1 MNRLGP
7 SLATRWVI
15 GILVGAFFAVP
26 LLSTFLFTLR
36 DPEGGLSFARWAALF
51 DPAAAATLKPIWT
64 GLGNSLILAV
74 VTVAIVLLLLAPTMI
89 LVNLR
94 FPKLKPAFEFAVLL
108 PISIPAIV
116 LVVGSALVPLFR
128 PIQFS
133 IEFTGGSQFT
143 VQDPATVDQDTA
155 TTAVQSVVPGA
166 ATKVVVL
173 NGKDIRVQTDRMSA
187 EETQQVAEALAKAYE
202 IEPADVTSSFI
213 GPAWGENVTK
223 QSLWGLAIFLALTF
237 LILAIYF
244 RTWKMSAAAI
254 LGLLDVLVITV
265 GVYALAGFE
274 ISPAAVIGFLTILA
288 YSLYDTTVVFDKVRE
303 NTTEDGEKSGRL
315 FGESVNLAVN
325 QTLVRSINTSVV
337 AALPVGAVLFI
348 GALWL
353 GAESLTDISL
363 SIFVGI
369 LVATYSTLF
378 VAAPLYSLFREN
390 EPQIKERDARVRAAR
405 ERAAIDA

>member
-1 MNRLGP
+1 MPSMNEFGNNLYTGKTSFPFVGRRRL
-7 SLATRWVI
+7 WFI
-15 GILVGAFFAVP
+15 I
-26 LLSTFLFTLR
+26 
-36 DPEGGLSFARWAALF
+36 
-51 DPAAAATLKPIWT
+51 
-64 GLGNSLILAV
+64 
-74 VTVAIVLLLLAPTMI
+74 AIA
-89 LVNLR
+89 
-94 FPKLKPAFEFAVLL
+94 
-108 PISIPAIV
+108 

-143 VQDPATVDQDTA
+143 VTAPDTTDQDTA
-155 TTAVQSVVPGA
+155 TEAVQSVVPGA
-166 ATKVVVL
+166 ATKVVIV
-173 NGKDIRVQTDRMSA
+173 NDQDVRVQTDQMT
-187 EETQQVAEALAKAYE
+187 EGETQQVARALANAYGV
-202 IEPADVTSSFI
+202 EPDAVASSFI
-213 GPAWGENVTK
+213 GPAWGESVTR

-254 LGLLDVLVITV
+254 IGLLDVLVITV

-288 YSLYDTTVVFDKVRE
+288 YSLYDTTVVFDKIRE
-303 NTTEDGEKSGRL
+303 NTTEDGEKTSRL

-325 QTLVRSINTSVV
+325 QTLIRSINTSVV
-337 AALPVGAVLFI
+337 AALPVGAILFI
-348 GALWL
+348 GAFWL
-353 GAESLTDISL
+353 GAETLTDISL

-390 EPQIKERDARVRAAR
+390 EPQIKERDARIRAAR
-405 ERAAIDA
+405 SKAAVDA

>member
-1 MNRLGP
+1 MASMSEFGNNLYSGKTSFPFVAKRRL
-7 SLATRWVI
+7 WFI
-15 GILVGAFFAVP
+15 I
-26 LLSTFLFTLR
+26 
-36 DPEGGLSFARWAALF
+36 
-51 DPAAAATLKPIWT
+51 
-64 GLGNSLILAV
+64 
-74 VTVAIVLLLLAPTMI
+74 AIA
-89 LVNLR
+89 
-94 FPKLKPAFEFAVLL
+94 
-108 PISIPAIV
+108 
-116 LVVGSALVPLFR
+116 LVVGSILVPFIR
-128 PIQFS
+128 PVQFS

-143 VQDPATVDQDTA
+143 VTAPNSIDQSTA
-155 TTAVQSVVPGA
+155 TKAVHSVVPGA
-166 ATKVVVL
+166 ATKVVVVS
-173 NGKDIRVQTDRMSA
+173 GKDIRVQTDQMSD
-187 EETQQVAEALAKAYE
+187 EETQKVSAALAERYGVDLE
-202 IEPADVTSSFI
+202 SVTSSFI

-237 LILAIYF
+237 LILALYF

-254 LGLLDVLVITV
+254 IGLLDVLVITI

-303 NTTEDGEKSGRL
+303 NTTEDGEKSGRT

-337 AALPVGAVLFI
+337 AALPVGAILFI
-348 GALWL
+348 GAFWL
-353 GAESLTDISL
+353 GAETLTDISL

-390 EPQIKERDARVRAAR
+390 EPQLMARDAKIREARAKATV
-405 ERAAIDA
+405 DA

>member
-1 MNRLGP
+1 MPSMNEFGNNLYTGKTSFPFVGRRRL
-7 SLATRWVI
+7 WFI
-15 GILVGAFFAVP
+15 I
-26 LLSTFLFTLR
+26 
-36 DPEGGLSFARWAALF
+36 
-51 DPAAAATLKPIWT
+51 
-64 GLGNSLILAV
+64 
-74 VTVAIVLLLLAPTMI
+74 AIA
-89 LVNLR
+89 
-94 FPKLKPAFEFAVLL
+94 
-108 PISIPAIV
+108 

-143 VQDPATVDQDTA
+143 VTAPDTTDQDTA
-155 TTAVQSVVPGA
+155 TEAVQSVVPGA
-166 ATKVVVL
+166 ATKVVIV
-173 NGKDIRVQTDRMSA
+173 NDQDVRVQTDQMT
-187 EETQQVAEALAKAYE
+187 EGETQQVARALANAYGV
-202 IEPADVTSSFI
+202 EPDAVASSFI
-213 GPAWGENVTK
+213 GPAWGESVTR

-254 LGLLDVLVITV
+254 IGLLDVLVITV

-288 YSLYDTTVVFDKVRE
+288 YSLYDTTVVFDKIRE
-303 NTTEDGEKSGRL
+303 NTTEDGEKTSRL

-325 QTLVRSINTSVV
+325 QTLIRSINTSVV
-337 AALPVGAVLFI
+337 AALPVGAILFI
-348 GALWL
+348 GAFWL
-353 GAESLTDISL
+353 GAETLTDISL

-390 EPQIKERDARVRAAR
+390 EPQIKERDARIRAAR
-405 ERAAIDA
+405 SKAAADA